1 MIRNFWNFHRKTES
15 SAQVRN
21 LGQQFWQ
28 WKVPSL
34 LVARQT
40 WEIRWICQIFP
51 IIPLDRRIFQHW
63 NECLEDHWDG
73 YCEWFSVVAS
83 AWVSGRVFQRAWFRV
98 SDLDVPL
105 SASQTSTWYIFN
117 TFRAQR
123 HPATATATWNTAPL
137 GPDNVRWANH
147 AVLSGSFCST
157 HPNHHNLGTQGQPAW
172 RQVTCRTKG
181 SSILN
186 PWLNF
191 SSWKTNA
198 FTRPV
203 LKNSPLTHF
212 DTKGLQV
219 GCQQLMR

>member
-137 GPDNVRWANH
+137 GPGQRQMGKPCSA
-147 AVLSGSFCST
+147 LRFFLLITSQPPQSG
-157 HPNHHNLGTQGQPAW
+157 HPRTTSLETSDMPNEGQ
-172 RQVTCRTKG
+172 
-181 SSILN
+181 
-186 PWLNF
+186 
-191 SSWKTNA
+191 
-198 FTRPV
+198 
-203 LKNSPLTHF
+203 
-212 DTKGLQV
+212 
-219 GCQQLMR
+219 